1 MQCYECVVVTDPE
14 VMARLAP
21 LWSRSVNAYLATTG
35 KHAPEGMRTFA
46 VVPVGWP
53 VGRFGP
59 VRRRPVADVAQWDRW

>member
-1 MQCYECVVVTDPE
+1 
-14 VMARLAP
+14 
-21 LWSRSVNAYLATTG
+21 
-35 KHAPEGMRTFA
+35 MRTFA